1 MTVQPS
7 PVEATTP
14 VSKSVHDTFL
24 KNAVPDW
31 LKKATPQQLD
41 ALKTAPDAM
50 PDWYQHAS
58 AAQRQ
63 SLMDCITAG
72 FTAQSALDNAMS
84 QLQDIDTFARPLL
97 VKALKDQFKV
107 ELDVDKTYIRLRKSV
122 TMGVFNVT
130 AGWFEALKLPLLQAA
145 LHNFEAAECEAD
157 AFHASSGFVVQAATG
172 TGFDP
177 VTTTLT
183 VEQFTRLCRTL
194 DIGTQYQAYL
204 KAFLEPEEAV
214 AQAVL
219 RNKFTAAHMATLHV
233 AAEQALMKKDI
244 SDAEY
249 RMVLSVVAGEHEPL
263 LNGKRVWFRDLS
275 LMNHRLT
282 GVVVFLFSTSQIR
295 DESELLLYIPNDP
308 QSPLKRYSLGE
319 LAPLF
324 KQRFT
329 TPDTPPAEREGPTAY
344 QRFFSQFVNYA
355 DRADYF
361 SQFTENA
368 PETTFVQELAPFA
381 PLLDQLRQAT
391 DPFYIFNKV
400 NTLPPPP
407 APRQVPNQD
416 PFLNPIVTPP
426 VHTGLFWPDDF
437 DLWNYLYEQHRAKLY
452 ADARAHA
459 VPTADVDARVRSRKL
474 AALLNIGML
483 LLTGVSMFVPGL
495 GEVMMG
501 VMASQLLYEAFE
513 GVVEWEEGD
522 RKAAKAHWLDVVQNV
537 VLLAAMVGA
546 GKGLAK
552 LTAVPAEP
560 VVEGLQ
566 PVTLPN
572 GKTRL
577 WKADLKPYETPVK
590 LPPDASPDS
599 QGRYAVNGK
608 TYIRQD
614 GKHYEISQGTTP
626 GEWRLQHPSDPDAYQ
641 PLLRHNGQGAWR
653 HTLERP
659 LAWDRLT
666 LLRRLGHATE
676 QYSDEQLLKIA
687 EVSGVNDNTL
697 RKAHL
702 DNQPPPP
709 ELTDAMRLFEADRG
723 VEDVIS
729 QVQTGT
735 AVDERYLYIL
745 PLITELP
752 RWPTGRVLE
761 VFDGQGLTGKSVQ
774 YGAERLYTGVRART
788 PIRMSRAEV
797 LSSELPARILAALD
811 EDEITSLLGGEAAR
825 VREARPVEL
834 RKQIADFAQTRRS
847 AIFDSLYEGPKPVD
861 LRITQLRKAC
871 PGLSKPAAQ
880 DILAHAS
887 AEALERLESTGKVP
901 LALLEEGRW
910 YARQGRQARAYAGL
924 YTDHIA
930 TTDSKRLALH
940 ALQKLTGW
948 SDAVRLEIRD
958 EHVGGRLIDAI
969 GNQDAMQR
977 KFLVK
982 KGPVYQAF
990 DEHGEALNSLPRY
1003 GDNFY
1008 ASVLH
1013 ALPDEARQALGVP
1026 HVGQQAELQH
1036 SIIRSAVEHSHLAP
1050 QWLGQARGEATRF
1063 KPPVRIRVNQAG
1075 YYASGRGAGMDPS
1088 LVTRVQDLYP
1098 DLSDEQANGFIL
1110 QQRRAG
1116 QTDAQIYGLL
1126 QARGREW
1133 EILEATLAQW
1143 VATPPPTSPEAMLRS
1158 TTAENL
1164 RTSWRSA
1171 PLANDVQTAARLE
1184 LTSDAP
1190 LPPLTADFSHVRVL
1204 VTHGQPLE
1212 QLPGLFPSV
1221 ERLHI
1226 FVAGPRSINQLET
1239 LTHWSRLTRLR
1250 LFSPLSAENT
1260 NTLGELSQLEEL
1272 SIASNSVFPRL
1283 DVSRLTRL
1291 RQLEISGFLVTDWP
1305 IGVQDLPQLERLNL
1319 RGTSIDSFPA
1329 ELLEG
1334 HDRLLAGLSLNWSG
1348 LSRDGFRALYTR
1360 LSNRADHLI
1369 DLEEMVR
1376 SYCVGELTRL
1386 TAPAG
1391 DSQVLI
1397 NGFTERWA
1405 GHRARFEAIE
1415 ALSEQYSQIDRR
1427 LNEWLRS
1434 PHEVEHANQRWMDGY
1449 LRVQWSRGVV
1459 AAADP
1464 LRVRPNSFLEVD
1476 LRGLRPS
1483 SLPDLPANSFPQTT
1497 ALRLM
1502 NLRAPM
1508 EQISHFIQ
1516 AFTQVR
1522 TLELNYCD
1530 LAAAPSE
1537 LQDFPALEHLSL
1549 QGNPLTRLEV
1559 DHLPRLRTLNLR
1571 ETNLQQ
1577 VPTGIEDLAQ
1587 LTSLNLR
1594 NTRITVLPE
1603 AILAR
1608 DELLL
1613 NTNVAGTP
1621 LSQASE
1627 RALAT
1632 ARQRVETARGL
1643 PAGALERFAYEEPSA
1658 NVFPEAE
1665 SGGSLARHLLDLP
1678 AVGPDLPLPQRLQR
1692 LQPAMNEQALQQW
1705 LARLRAGGAS
1715 DAHLHALID
1724 VWNEALH
1731 TLTRQLNGWLYTRG
1745 SPASDGTLAS
1755 RRNQAAQ
1762 RIVTCWRQGLA
1773 ADAAGQ
1779 TLSFNGLQLDNLP
1792 TVMADFTHVQHLD
1805 LSGLLFAQQGSNGF
1819 LAGFSNLRTL
1829 RLTGN
1834 ELQGLPRALAEM
1846 PELRELD
1853 LSYNRI
1859 DDELAVDL
1867 DDWPHL
1873 QRLDL
1878 SDNLMEFFSLEPG
1891 SPLEVLNLNGNRLT
1905 DWPAGTL
1912 EAGNLR
1918 ALDLSSNDIRSIPTE
1933 ALDGSHDTL
1942 MQGTDIS
1949 DNPLSHDS
1957 LTALIEYMDRT
1968 GHNSALGLSR
1978 RDIQTMLDDGLPS
1991 SPEPDEI
1998 FPEQPDEELPAQP
2011 ALPEQPVPWIDDL
2024 PLPEQGRLREIWTQL
2039 QAEPDHQA
2047 FFHLLERLQD
2057 TTEFGAARAD
2067 LSQRVRN
2074 VLEAAADNTELRQA
2088 LFAMSHTHGT
2098 CVDGRILTFSGLE
2111 VRVYEHNALLNVDA
2125 ARLDLRGAALLNLS
2139 RQLFR
2144 LGRAEVEA
2152 DRALVPHSDVAEVRL
2167 SYRIGLA
2174 RGWPDQLELPGQPR
2188 YMRFSR
2194 PITGTELAN
2203 ARHNILDA
2211 ERSEVFYE
2219 DLISRDYWVDY
2230 LKQRY
2235 ADEFATLKRNADA
2248 RQNALE
2254 DAHEDFD
2261 DAYLEALNR
2270 LEIEQATE
2278 RNLKLLELSRREVA
2292 ELTPHGGDHQQP
2304 GPSRGV
2310 TGRRPQ

>member
-1 MTVQPS
+1 MTAS
-7 PVEATTP
+7 PA
-14 VSKSVHDTFL
+14 SKSLHTPFL
-24 KNAVPDW
+24 ENAIPDW
-31 LKKATPQQLD
+31 LTQATAQQRE
-41 ALKTAPDAM
+41 ALKTTPATT

-58 AAQRQ
+58 AAQRK
-63 SLMDCITAG
+63 SLQDAITAS
-72 FTAQSALDNAMS
+72 FTAQGKLDKAMS
-84 QLQDIDTFARPLL
+84 ALQDIDTFARPLL
-97 VKALKDQFKV
+97 TQALNDQFKV
-107 ELDVDKTYIRLRKSV
+107 QLDVDKTFLRLRKSITV
-122 TMGVFNVT
+122 GVFSIT
-130 AGWFEALKLPLLQAA
+130 AAWFEALKLPLLQAA
-145 LHNFEAAECEAD
+145 LHNFEEAECEAN
-157 AFHASSGFVVQAATG
+157 AFHPSSGFVVKTG
-172 TGFDP
+172 DEFDA
-177 VTTTLT
+177 VSTSLT
-183 VEQFTRLCRTL
+183 VEQFTGLCRSL
-194 DIGTQYQAYL
+194 DIGAKYQAYL
-204 KAFLEPEEAV
+204 KGYLEPKDAV
-214 AQAVL
+214 TQAVL
-219 RNKFTAAHMATLHV
+219 RDKFITAHKTALRV
-233 AAEQALMKKDI
+233 AAEQALLKKDI
-244 SDAEY
+244 TDADY
-249 RMVLSVVAGEHEPL
+249 RMVLSVVGGETEPM
-263 LNGKRVWFRDLS
+263 LNGQRIWFRDLS
-275 LMNHRLT
+275 LMKHRLT
-282 GVVVFLFSTSQIR
+282 GVVVFLVSG
-295 DESELLLYIPNDP
+295 ELHNASELLLYIPDDP
-308 QSPLKRYSLGE
+308 QSPLKRYTLRQ
-319 LAPLF
+319 LKPLF
-324 KQRFT
+324 KERFT
-329 TPDTPPAEREGPTAY
+329 ARDTPPATAGSPSAY
-344 QRFFSQFVNYA
+344 QRFFSQFVDYA

-361 SQFTENA
+361 SQFTQDT
-368 PETTFVQELAPFA
+368 PDTTVTQDLAPYA
-381 PLLDQLRQAT
+381 PLLDQIRQGF
-391 DPFYIFNKV
+391 DPFSQFTRIN
-400 NTLPPPP
+400 NPPPP
-407 APRQVPNQD
+407 SPIKQVANDD
-416 PFLNPIVTPP
+416 PYLNPTVIAP
-426 VHTGLFWPDDF
+426 VHSGIFWIDNF
-437 DLWNYLYEQHRAKLY
+437 DLWTYLYEQHRAKVY
-452 ADARAHA
+452 ADARSHA
-459 VPTADVDARVRSRKL
+459 VPTAQVDATVRSRKL

-483 LLTGVSMFVPGL
+483 LLTGVSIFVPVL
-495 GEVMMG
+495 GEVMIA
-501 VMASQLLYEAFE
+501 VMAGQLLYETFE
-513 GVVEWEEGD
+513 GVKEWSEGD
-522 RKAAKAHWLDVVQNV
+522 RKAAKAHLIDVAENL
-537 VLLAAMVGA
+537 VLLAAQVGV
-546 GKGLAK
+546 GRGLAK

-560 VVEGLQ
+560 VIEGLQ
-566 PVTLPN
+566 SVTLPN
-572 GKTRL
+572 GETRL
-577 WKADLKPYETPVK
+577 WRPDLNAYASDVALAPE
-590 LPPDASPDS
+590 ASPDP

-626 GEWRLQHPSDPDAYQ
+626 GEWRIQHPSDPDAYQ

-687 EVSGVNDNTL
+687 DVSGVSDNTL

-709 ELTDAMRLFEADRG
+709 ELTDAMRLFEADKG

-745 PLITELP
+745 PLVTELP

-761 VFDGQGLTGKSVQ
+761 VFDGPGLRGKSIQ
-774 YGAERLYTGVRART
+774 YGAERLYAGVRARA
-788 PIRMSRAEV
+788 PIRMSRADV
-797 LSSELPARILAALD
+797 LGSGLPGRILAVLD
-811 EDEITSLLGGEAAR
+811 EDEITGLLGGEAAR
-825 VREARPVEL
+825 VREARPVEF
-834 RKQIADFAQTRRS
+834 RKQIADFAQTRRA
-847 AIFDSLYEGPKPVD
+847 AIFESLYEGPKPTD
-861 LRITQLRKAC
+861 LRITQLQKAC

-887 AEALERLESTGKVP
+887 AEALDRLESTGKVP

-924 YTDHIA
+924 HTDHIA

-940 ALQKLTGW
+940 ALQKLPGW

-958 EHVGGRLIDAI
+958 EHVGGRLIEAI

-990 DEHGEALNSLPRY
+990 DERGEALNSLPRY

-1026 HVGQQAELQH
+1026 HVGQQAELQR
-1036 SIIRSAVEHSHLAP
+1036 SIIRSAVEHRHLAP
-1050 QWLGQARGEATRF
+1050 QWLGLPRGEVTRF
-1063 KPPVRIRVNQAG
+1063 KPPARIRVNQAG

-1133 EILEATLAQW
+1133 ETLENTLAQW
-1143 VATPPPTSPEAMLRS
+1143 VATQPPTSLEAMLRN

-1164 RTSWRSA
+1164 RASWRNA
-1171 PLANDVQTAARLE
+1171 PLASDVQTAARLE
-1184 LTSDAP
+1184 LTTDAP

-1221 ERLHI
+1221 ESLHI
-1226 FVAGPRSINQLET
+1226 FVTGPRSINQLET
-1239 LTHWSRLTRLR
+1239 LTHWPRLTRLQ
-1250 LFSPLSAENT
+1250 LFSPLSAEDI
-1260 NTLGELSQLEEL
+1260 NTLGTLSQLEEL
-1272 SIASNSVFPRL
+1272 SIANNNVFAPTHQPRL

-1291 RQLEISGFLVTDWP
+1291 RQLEIVGSQVTDWP
-1305 IGVQDLPQLERLNL
+1305 VGVQDLPQLERLNL
-1319 RGTSIDSFPA
+1319 SGTGIQSIPT

-1334 HDRLLAGLSLNWSG
+1334 HQRLLSGLSLDWSRM
-1348 LSRDGFRALYTR
+1348 SRDSFRALYTR
-1360 LSNRADHLI
+1360 LNNQPDHLI

-1376 SYCVGELTRL
+1376 IYCVGELARL
-1386 TAPAG
+1386 TEPAR

-1397 NGFTERWA
+1397 NSFAERWV
-1405 GHRARFEAIE
+1405 GHRARFDAIE
-1415 ALSEQYSQIDRR
+1415 ALSEQYSEIDRR
-1427 LNEWLRS
+1427 LNEWLRP
-1434 PHEVEHANQRWMDGY
+1434 PHAVEHANQRWMGGY
-1449 LRVQWSRGVV
+1449 LRVQWSRGLLNLY

-1464 LRVRPNSFLEVD
+1464 LRARPSSFLEVD
-1476 LRGLRPS
+1476 LRGFSPS
-1483 SLPDLPANSFPQTT
+1483 SLPELPANSFPHTL

-1502 NLRAPM
+1502 NLRVPM
-1508 EQISHFIQ
+1508 EQVSRFVR
-1516 AFTQVR
+1516 AFTQAR
-1522 TLELNYCD
+1522 TVELNYCE

-1537 LQDFPALEHLSL
+1537 LQDFVALEHLSL
-1549 QGNPLTRLEV
+1549 QGNPLTRLEI
-1559 DHLPRLRTLNLR
+1559 DHMPRLRTLNLR

-1577 VPTGIEDLAQ
+1577 VPTGLEDLAQ

-1603 AILAR
+1603 AILTR

-1613 NTNVAGTP
+1613 STNVVGTP
-1621 LSQASE
+1621 LSQVSE
-1627 RALAT
+1627 GALAV

-1643 PAGALERFAYEEPSA
+1643 PAGALERFAYEEPPT

-1665 SGGSLARHLLDLP
+1665 SGASLARHLLDLP
-1678 AVGPDLPLPQRLQR
+1678 TADPGLPLPQRLQR
-1692 LQPAMNEQALQQW
+1692 LQHGMDEQTLQQW
-1705 LARLRAGGAS
+1705 LTRLRAGGAS
-1715 DAHLHALID
+1715 DTHLHALID

-1731 TLTRQLNGWLYTRG
+1731 TLIRQLNGWLYTRG
-1745 SPASDGTLAS
+1745 SPATDWSVAS

-1773 ADAAGQ
+1773 SDPAGQ

-1792 TVMADFTHVQHLD
+1792 VVTADFSHVHHLD
-1805 LSGLLFAQQGSNGF
+1805 LSGLLFAEQGSNGF

-1834 ELQGLPRALAEM
+1834 ELQGLPRALAEL

-1853 LSYNRI
+1853 LSSNRF
-1859 DDELAVDL
+1859 DDELAIGL

-1873 QRLDL
+1873 QQLNL

-1891 SPLEVLNLNGNRLT
+1891 SPLEVLNLSGNRLT

-1912 EAGNLR
+1912 EAGHLRTLNLS
-1918 ALDLSSNDIRSIPTE
+1918 ANDISAIPTE
-1933 ALDGSHDTL
+1933 ALDGSHDAL
-1942 MQGTDIS
+1942 MEGTDIS

-1957 LTALIEYMDRT
+1957 LTALIEYLDRT
-1968 GHNSALGLSR
+1968 GRDSALGLSR

-2074 VLEAAADNTELRQA
+2074 VLEAAADNSELRQA

-2188 YMRFSR
+2188 HMRFSR
-2194 PITGTELAN
+2194 PITGTELAD
-2203 ARHNILDA
+2203 ARRNILDA

-2254 DAHEDFD
+2254 DAHQDFD

-2304 GPSRGV
+2304 GAS
-2310 TGRRPQ
+2310 RPQ

>member
-1 MTVQPS
+1 MPESPS
-7 PVEATTP
+7 VTD
-14 VSKSVHDTFL
+14 SHHHDLL
-24 KNAVPDW
+24 KDAIPAWLTDVP
-31 LKKATPQQLD
+31 PSYRS
-41 ALKTAPDAM
+41 ALKHSDAVL
-50 PDWYQHAS
+50 PAWYQQAS
-58 AAQRQ
+58 AAQRKTLED
-63 SLMDCITAG
+63 SVVAS
-72 FTAQSALDNAMS
+72 FTAQGKLDKAMS
-84 QLQDIDTFARPLL
+84 TLQDIDTFARPLL
-97 VKALKDQFKV
+97 VKALSDQFKV
-107 ELDVDKTYIRLRKSV
+107 QLDVDKTFLRLRKSITV
-122 TMGVFNVT
+122 GIFSIT

-145 LHNFEAAECEAD
+145 LHNFEEAECEAD
-157 AFHASSGFVVQAATG
+157 AFHPSSGFVIKAG
-172 TGFDP
+172 DDFEP
-177 VTTTLT
+177 ITTTLT
-183 VEQFTRLCRTL
+183 VAQFTGLCRSL
-194 DIGTQYQAYL
+194 DIGAKYQAYL
-204 KAFLEPEEAV
+204 KDYLEPKDAV
-214 AQAVL
+214 TQAVL
-219 RNKFTAAHMATLHV
+219 RDKFIAAHKAALRV
-233 AAEQALMKKDI
+233 AAEQALLKKDI
-244 SDAEY
+244 TDADY
-249 RMVLSVVAGEHEPL
+249 RMVLSVVGGETEPM
-263 LNGKRVWFRDLS
+263 LNGQRIWFRDLS
-275 LMNHRLT
+275 LMKHRLT
-282 GVVVFLFSTSQIR
+282 GVVVFLVSGELHNASQ
-295 DESELLLYIPNDP
+295 LLLYIPDDP
-308 QSPLKRYSLGE
+308 QSPLKRYTVAQLK
-319 LAPLF
+319 PMF
-324 KQRFT
+324 KQRLT
-329 TPDTPPAEREGPTAY
+329 ARDTPPASAGSPTAY
-344 QRFFSQFVNYA
+344 QRFFSQFVDYA

-361 SQFTENA
+361 SQFTQDTS
-368 PETTFVQELAPFA
+368 ETTVAQDLAPYA
-381 PLLDQLRQAT
+381 PLLNQIRQGL
-391 DPFYIFNKV
+391 DPYSLFSRV
-400 NTLPPPP
+400 NTLPPPNP
-407 APRQVPNQD
+407 IQQVANDD
-416 PFLNPIVTPP
+416 PYLNPVVIAP
-426 VHTGLFWPDDF
+426 VHSGIFWVDNF
-437 DLWNYLYEQHRAKLY
+437 DLWTYLYEQHRAKVY
-452 ADARAHA
+452 ADARSHA
-459 VPTADVDARVRSRKL
+459 VPTAQVDATVRSRKL

-483 LLTGVSMFVPGL
+483 LLTGVSIFVPGL
-495 GEVMMG
+495 GEVMIA
-501 VMASQLLYEAFE
+501 VMAGQLLYETFE
-513 GVVEWEEGD
+513 GVKEWTEGD
-522 RKAAKAHWLDVVQNV
+522 RKAAKAHLIDVAENL
-537 VLLAAMVGA
+537 VLLAAQVGV
-546 GKGLAK
+546 GSGLAK

-566 PVTLPN
+566 PVTLPS

-577 WKADLKPYETPVK
+577 WKPHLKAYESDVA
-590 LPPDASPDS
+590 LAADASPDP

-614 GKHYEISQGTTP
+614 GKHYEISQGTKP
-626 GEWRLQHPSDPDAYQ
+626 GEWRIQHPSDPDAYQ

-666 LLRRLGHATE
+666 LLRRLGHTTE

-687 EVSGVNDNTL
+687 EVSGVSDNTL

-729 QVQTGT
+729 QVQSGT

-745 PLITELP
+745 PLVTELP

-761 VFDGQGLTGKSVQ
+761 VFDGPGLTGKSVQ
-774 YGAERLYTGVRART
+774 YGAERLYAGVRAKA

-797 LSSELPARILAALD
+797 LGSGLPARILAALD
-811 EDEITSLLGGEAAR
+811 EDEITELLGGEAAR
-825 VREARPVEL
+825 VREARPVEF
-834 RKQIADFAQTRRS
+834 RKQITDFAQTRRP
-847 AIFDSLYEGPKPVD
+847 AIFESLYEGPKPTD

-871 PGLSKPAAQ
+871 PGLSQPAAQ

-887 AEALERLESTGKVP
+887 TEALVRLESTGKVP

-924 YTDHIA
+924 HTDHIA

-940 ALQKLTGW
+940 ALQKLPGW

-990 DEHGEALNSLPRY
+990 DERGEALNSLPRY

-1026 HVGQQAELQH
+1026 HVGQQAELQR

-1050 QWLGQARGEATRF
+1050 QWLGQPRGESMRF
-1063 KPPVRIRVNQAG
+1063 KPPARIGVNQAG

-1133 EILEATLAQW
+1133 ETLEATLTQW
-1143 VATPPPTSPEAMLRS
+1143 VETQPPTSPEAMQRS
-1158 TTAENL
+1158 ATAENL
-1164 RTSWRSA
+1164 RASWRNA

-1184 LTSDAP
+1184 LTTDAP
-1190 LPPLTADFSHVRVL
+1190 LPPLTADFSHVRAL

-1212 QLPGLFPSV
+1212 QLSGLFPRV
-1221 ERLHI
+1221 ESLHI
-1226 FVAGPRSINQLET
+1226 FVTGPRSINQFET
-1239 LTHWSRLTRLR
+1239 LTRWPRLTRLQ
-1250 LFSPLSAENT
+1250 LFSPLSAENI
-1260 NTLGELSQLEEL
+1260 NTLGSLSQLEEL
-1272 SIASNSVFPRL
+1272 SIANNNVFPPMSQPLL

-1291 RQLEISGFLVTDWP
+1291 RQLEIFGSQVTDWP
-1305 IGVQDLPQLERLNL
+1305 VGVLELPHLERLNL
-1319 RGTSIDSFPA
+1319 RGTSIDSIPA

-1334 HDRLLAGLSLNWSG
+1334 HERLLAGLSLSWSR
-1348 LSRDGFRALYTR
+1348 LSRDSFRALYTR
-1360 LSNRADHLI
+1360 LNDRPVHLI

-1376 SYCVGELTRL
+1376 EYCAGELSRL
-1386 TAPAG
+1386 TEPAR

-1397 NGFTERWA
+1397 NTFAERWV
-1405 GHRARFEAIE
+1405 GHHARFEAIE
-1415 ALSEQYSQIDRR
+1415 ALSEQYSGIDRR
-1427 LNEWLRS
+1427 LNEWLRP
-1434 PHEVEHANQRWMDGY
+1434 PHEVEHANQRWMGGY
-1449 LRVQWSRGVV
+1449 LRVQWSRGLLNHY

-1464 LRVRPNSFLEVD
+1464 LRVRPSSFLEVD
-1476 LRGLRPS
+1476 LRGFSPS
-1483 SLPDLPANSFPQTT
+1483 SLPDLPANSFPHTT

-1502 NLRAPM
+1502 NLRVPM
-1508 EQISHFIQ
+1508 EQVSRFIR
-1516 AFTQVR
+1516 AFTQAR

-1530 LAAAPSE
+1530 LAAAPAE
-1537 LQDFPALEHLSL
+1537 LQEFPVLEHLSL

-1559 DHLPRLRTLNLR
+1559 AHLHRLRTLNLR
-1571 ETNLQQ
+1571 ETNLLQ
-1577 VPTGIEDLAQ
+1577 VPTGLEDLPQ
-1587 LTSLNLR
+1587 LASLNLR
-1594 NTRITVLPE
+1594 NTRITALPE
-1603 AILAR
+1603 AILTR

-1613 NTNVAGTP
+1613 STNVVGTP
-1621 LSQASE
+1621 LSQVSE
-1627 RALAT
+1627 GALAV

-1643 PAGALERFAYEEPSA
+1643 PAGALERFAYEEPPT
-1658 NVFPEAE
+1658 NVFPETE
-1665 SGGSLARHLLDLP
+1665 SGASLTRHLLDLP
-1678 AVGPDLPLPQRLQR
+1678 SAEPGLPLPQRLQR
-1692 LQPAMNEQALQQW
+1692 LQPAMDEQALQQW

-1715 DAHLHALID
+1715 EAHLNALID

-1731 TLTRQLNGWLYTRG
+1731 ALTRQLNGWLYTRG
-1745 SPASDGTLAS
+1745 SQATDWTVAS

-1762 RIVTCWRQGLA
+1762 RIITCWRQGLA
-1773 ADAAGQ
+1773 ADTAGQ

-1792 TVMADFTHVQHLD
+1792 MLAADFTHVQHLD
-1805 LSGLLFAQQGSNGF
+1805 LSGIQFAEQGSNGF
-1819 LAGFSNLRTL
+1819 LAGLSGVRSL

-1834 ELQGLPRALAEM
+1834 ELQGLPAALTEM

-1853 LSYNRI
+1853 LSSNRF
-1859 DDELAVDL
+1859 DDELAIGL
-1867 DDWPHL
+1867 DEWPHL
-1873 QRLDL
+1873 QQLNL
-1878 SDNLMEFFSLEPG
+1878 SDNLMEFFSIEPG
-1891 SPLEVLNLNGNRLT
+1891 SPLEVLNLSGNRLT

-1912 EAGNLR
+1912 EAGHLRTLNLS
-1918 ALDLSSNDIRSIPTE
+1918 ANDISSIPSE
-1933 ALDGSHDTL
+1933 ALNGSHDAL
-1942 MQGTDIS
+1942 MEGTDIS
-1949 DNPLSHDS
+1949 ENPLSHDS
-1957 LTALIEYMDRT
+1957 LTALIEYLDRT
-1968 GHNSALGLSR
+1968 GRDSALGLSR
-1978 RDIQTMLDDGLPS
+1978 REIQTMMGDALPS
-1991 SPEPDEI
+1991 SPEPDEL
-1998 FPEQPDEELPAQP
+1998 FPEQPDEDLPGQP
-2011 ALPEQPVPWIDDL
+2011 SPVEQPVPWIDDL
-2024 PLPEQGRLREIWTQL
+2024 PLTEQGRLREIWAQL

-2057 TTEFGAARAD
+2057 TMEFGAGRAD

-2074 VLEAAADNTELRQA
+2074 VLEAAADNTELRQT

-2111 VRVYEHNALLNVDA
+2111 VRVYEHNALLNVDT

-2152 DRALVPHSDVAEVRL
+2152 DRALVPLSDVAEVRL

-2194 PITGTELAN
+2194 PISGTELAE
-2203 ARHNILDA
+2203 ARRNILDA
-2211 ERSEVFYE
+2211 ERSEMFYE

-2235 ADEFATLKRNADA
+2235 ADEFATLKSNADA

-2254 DAHEDFD
+2254 DAHEAFD
-2261 DAYLEALNR
+2261 DAYLEALSR

-2292 ELTPHGGDHQQP
+2292 ELTPPSGDQQQP
-2304 GPSRGV
+2304 GPSRDV
-2310 TGRRPQ
+2310 TGRRSH